1 VSRKPSQYG
10 RLIDAAFK
18 RVSTE
23 RFRNRLEKAFVAA
36 AVVGFLA
43 HLGVIAMSRAF
54 PSVAES
60 AFGGLDRNFL
70 HAIYTPFS
78 FILFYE
84 VLLLA
89 LAIPR
94 SHTGS
99 IAIQY
104 QIVSLIVVRRVFKD
118 LGGFADLD
126 AWSDQ
131 PEASFAVLLD
141 MATAVLMFVLATTFD
156 RLRRWAVKA
165 QEPADLAG
173 FVTLKRGTALLL
185 GGVLVGLAVSSVV
198 AWMGGVWSRLGEGG
212 EYPELDLFF
221 FPAFFEVMIF
231 TDVFLLIVSI
241 AYYDRY
247 EIVFRNAGFVISTV
261 LLRASLTS
269 DPPYNNA
276 LGIIAMAYGVAVLGV
291 FVLNS
296 KQVKADPADDDAA
309 DKPGSSPPPS
319 EAPS

>member
-1 VSRKPSQYG
+1 MSRKRWRYG
-10 RLIDAAFK
+10 RLVDTAFE
-18 RVSTE
+18 RVNSKLS
-23 RFRNRLEKAFVAA
+23 RQRLEKGFVAA
-36 AVVGFLA
+36 AVLGFLA
-43 HLGVIAMSRAF
+43 HLGVIAISRAF
-54 PSVAES
+54 PSVAEA

-78 FILFYE
+78 FVLFYE
-84 VLLLA
+84 VLLLT
-89 LAIPR
+89 LAIPQ
-94 SHTGS
+94 SHTRS

-131 PEASFAVLLD
+131 PEASYAVLLD
-141 MATAVLMFVLATTFD
+141 MATAVLMFALATTFG
-156 RLRRWAVKA
+156 RLRNSAVKA
-165 QEPADLAG
+165 QEPKDLAG
-173 FVTLKRGTALLL
+173 FVTLKRATALLL
-185 GGVLVGLAVSSVV
+185 GGVLVVLAVSSVI
-198 AWMGGVWSRLGEGG
+198 AWLRGVWSRIGYGG
-212 EYPELDLFF
+212 EYIELDLFF

-269 DPPYNNA
+269 VPPYNNA
-276 LGIIAMAYGVAVLGV
+276 LAIIAMAYGVAVLGV
-291 FVLNS
+291 FVLHS
-296 KQVKADPADDDAA
+296 KQTTADEND
-309 DKPGSSPPPS
+309 
-319 EAPS
+319 EHTVE

>member
-1 VSRKPSQYG
+1 MTQGRRRFY
-10 RLIDAAFK
+10 RLIDTAFE
-18 RVSTE
+18 RVNSHV
-23 RFRNRLEKAFVAA
+23 FRNRLEKAFVAA
-36 AVVGFLA
+36 AVVGFFA
-43 HLGVIAMSRAF
+43 HLAVIATSRAF
-54 PSVAES
+54 PSIAE
-60 AFGGLDRNFL
+60 AALGGLDRNFL

-84 VLLLA
+84 VLLLT
-89 LAIPR
+89 LAIPQ

-126 AWSDQ
+126 AWVDQ
-131 PEASFAVLLD
+131 PEASLAVLLD
-141 MATAVLMFVLATTFD
+141 MATAVLMFVLATAFD
-156 RLRRWAVKA
+156 RLRRSAVRKT
-165 QEPADLAG
+165 EPADLAG

-185 GGVLVGLAVSSVV
+185 GGVLVGLAISSVV
-198 AWMGGVWSRLGEGG
+198 AWLGSVWSWFGQGG
-212 EYPELDLFF
+212 EYAELDLFF

-231 TDVFLLIVSI
+231 TDVFLLIISI

-269 DPPYNNA
+269 APPYNSA
-276 LGIIAMAYGVAVLGV
+276 LGILAMAYGVAVLWV
-291 FVLNS
+291 FVLHS
-296 KQVKADPADDDAA
+296 KRTEA
-309 DKPGSSPPPS
+309 GSKENLAGGESETPPTLGES
-319 EAPS
+319 Q